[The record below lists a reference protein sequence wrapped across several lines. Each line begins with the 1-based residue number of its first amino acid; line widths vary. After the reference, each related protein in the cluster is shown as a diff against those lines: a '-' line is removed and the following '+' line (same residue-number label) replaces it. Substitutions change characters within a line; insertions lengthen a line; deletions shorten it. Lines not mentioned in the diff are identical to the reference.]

1 MRWEHRDVILGDSHG
16 TDDILSDALK
26 ALILVFKLVDALI
39 FHLKL
44 RV

>member
-16 TDDILSDALK
+16 TNNILSDALET
-26 ALILVFKLVDALI
+26 LILIFKLANALI